1 MVYAGLLLLSS
12 CAKVGDRSQL
22 KDVLPHQPGA
32 VEPLLGDGYDSLV
45 QEVRNTPSCVS
56 GETTKLSSGASS
68 IDIGQNVDS
77 ERLMREFSGEVRGTP
92 RFVFLEAGAA
102 VGYYRS
108 LNRSKT
114 AMNLVYAV
122 KIDQGGERLARVKVN
137 DDVKGLSPTALFERC
152 GDHYISQINRG
163 GMLTITVTLDFLDEL
178 TRNKWE
184 SKLKLKGSWAD
195 VSKDLAE
202 KVEDGGFESSLSV
215 KVVQVGGTPSQAL
228 LAAKS
233 CLLSTVEE
241 FNACKQRVDDL
252 MAYASNAFPQ
262 QVDSNPAV
270 LHYITAPLQG
280 LGIRDLPSVSQEI
293 LDIRRDLEQLNIEA
307 TRLADMAAKA
317 REVGL
322 DLEPALATS
331 ISRNRDRVKEAAK
344 ACFYYRLSGDK
355 LDWSSCLQ
363 LGKDLASKL
372 DKVEAARATVH
383 ELSVAASSE
392 WGQSILNSYGTPMD
406 VAYAIGKSKK
416 WKLDSSIEVDASGL
430 NAQGRGVKAGDS
442 LSPDNHRGALLRGV
456 ENRYEIAEPRGRL
469 TIHAGEA
476 APFVINDSL
485 GKYADNVGSQTVY
498 WRCTNCS
505 DKQPARLTHRLRV
518 QANQENGSVF
528 HNRAGMS
535 AEYRII
541 AYGSWRS
548 AYFGT
553 ASGPAGTAKD
563 CGESCAAPDGK
574 LQALV
579 MKDANGDG
587 VVVGSEKTLKI
598 TANQP
603 VSFLMND
610 HGGSYR
616 DNTGVVEVILQCVRC
631 ELDSRPIDVDAEEA
645 D

>member
-12 CAKVGDRSQL
+12 CAKVGERSQL

-45 QEVRNTPSCVS
+45 QEVRNTPSCVT

-77 ERLMREFSGEVRGTP
+77 ERLMKEFSGEVRGTP

-102 VGYYRS
+102 LGYYRS
-108 LNRSKT
+108 LNRSRT

-137 DDVKGLSPTALFERC
+137 DDVKSLSPTALFERC

-163 GMLTITVTLDFLDEL
+163 GMLTITVTLDFFDEL
-178 TRNKWE
+178 SRNKWE

-195 VSKDLAE
+195 FSKDLAE

-252 MAYASNAFPQ
+252 MTYASSAFPQ

-280 LGIRDLPSVSQEI
+280 LGMRDLPSVSQEI
-293 LDIRRDLEQLNIEA
+293 LDIRRDLEQLNLEA

-317 REVGL
+317 HEVGL
-322 DLEPALATS
+322 DLEPALATA
-331 ISRNRDRVKEAAK
+331 ITRNRDRIKEAAK

-355 LDWSSCLQ
+355 LDWSSCVQ
-363 LGKDLASKL
+363 LGKDLKSKL

-406 VAYAIGKSKK
+406 VAYAVAKSKK
-416 WKLDSSIEVDASGL
+416 WKLDSSIELDAAGL
-430 NAQGRGVKAGDS
+430 NAQGRGVKARDS
-442 LSPDNHRGALLRGV
+442 LSPDNHRGALLRGI
-456 ENRYEIAEPRGRL
+456 ENRYEVAEPRGRL
-469 TIHAGEA
+469 QIHAGEA
-476 APFVINDSL
+476 VPFVINDSL
-485 GKYADNVGSQTVY
+485 GKFTDNSGSQTVY

-505 DKQPARLTHRLRV
+505 DTQPARFTHRLRV
-518 QANQENGSVF
+518 QANQENGSIF
-528 HNRAGMS
+528 HNRAGMT
-535 AEYRII
+535 AEYQVT
-541 AYGSWRS
+541 AYGMWRS

-553 ASGPAGTAKD
+553 ASDPAGTAKE
-563 CGESCAAPDGK
+563 CGSSCPAPYGN

-579 MKDANGDG
+579 MIDEDG
-587 VVVGSEKTLKI
+587 EGITVGREKTVRI
-598 TANQP
+598 PGNQP
-603 VSFLMND
+603 VSFVMND
-610 HGGSYR
+610 HNGSYR

-631 ELDSRPIDVDAEEA
+631 DINSRPIDVGADEA